1 MKIQIN
7 DDIKNFIR
15 NVDYNIINRMN
26 HDEAIQVT
34 SQNEEEL
41 LRRMQEHDE
50 SIESIYLDERLVLD
64 NPYYKNINLE
74 NMNRDDFSFKNEFL
88 KKKLAL
94 NVSWIL
100 PDKKRELDDYII
112 LGCFKKGINIP
123 MLKEGDKIWMSPT
136 LAEQNTI
143 NPCVDKAHGHVLTF
157 GLGIGYFPYMCSLKD
172 NVKSITIVE
181 LNENVIDMFKECI
194 LPQFNS
200 DIEINII
207 HGNMFDYYNE
217 EFLNKFD
224 YIFVDVWEDNESGA
238 AILEKLHEQYLYTK
252 DNIDYWIE
260 FSCLLSNRML
270 MYLYFNKIAHN
281 KYSDL
286 LSDFKDSEDDR
297 NFIIKV
303 HRYFRKI
310 DKTVE
315 NPDELKDYL
324 YDIKLMR
331 EIMST
336 KL

>member
-1 MKIQIN
+1 MKIQVNN
-7 DDIKNFIR
+7 DIR
-15 NVDYNIINRMN
+15 NFMRKVDYNVVNRMEYN
-26 HDEAIQVT
+26 EGMQIT
-34 SQNEEEL
+34 SQNEVKI
-41 LRRMQEHDE
+41 LREMQKHDE
-50 SIESIYLDERLVLD
+50 SIKSLCVDERLMFD
-64 NPYYKNINLE
+64 NPYYKNISLQDIERN
-74 NMNRDDFSFKNEFL
+74 DFHFKNVFL
-88 KKKLAL
+88 KKKTAL
-94 NVSWIL
+94 SLSWVL
-100 PDKKRELDDYII
+100 PDKNRELDDYIV
-112 LGCFKKGINIP
+112 LGYFKKGINIP
-123 MLKEGDKIWMSPT
+123 TLKEGNKIWMSPT
-136 LAEQNTI
+136 VAEQNTI

-157 GLGIGYFPYMCSLKD
+157 GLGLGYFPYMCSLKD

-181 LNENVIDMFKECI
+181 LNKDVIDMFKEFI

-224 YIFVDVWEDNESGA
+224 YIFVDVWENNETGGE
-238 AILEKLHEQYLYTK
+238 ILEKLHEQYLYKK

-260 FSCLLSNRML
+260 FSCLLTRRML

-281 KYSDL
+281 KYADL
-286 LSDFKDSEDDR
+286 LSDFKNNEDDR

-310 DKTVE
+310 DKTID

-324 YDIKLMR
+324 YDTKLMR
-331 EIMST
+331 EIMSI